1 MIPWSSLFHREEK
14 KPAFIATNLKMSSC
28 SSETLVTSWDLLG
41 RMLTS
46 RDSVWET
53 EWDGIELQ
61 EGGKGER
68 RFLCEEGQ
76 LPVLGTNTRLT

>member
-1 MIPWSSLFHREEK
+1 
-14 KPAFIATNLKMSSC
+14 
-28 SSETLVTSWDLLG
+28 
-41 RMLTS
+41 MLTS
-46 RDSVWET
+46 RDSVREA